1 METFDSLGVA
11 YGTDF
16 SGQTLSTWFVFG
28 GDNKGL
34 TISHLEKSILIAH
47 PFLTQGLCIRIGNGY
62 STSIWDN
69 LWISEDGNF
78 KIITQRR
85 PNSFLSYKVADLIDP
100 ESGSWHKP
108 LIDATFWGV
117 DRDKILSIPAG
128 SINADDRWVWHYTK
142 DGTFSVKSCYQLMY
156 NSIVSSSSGLPPSTS
171 SSESSFNWKNI
182 WSLNIPPKIRM
193 FIWRAC
199 SNILSHSAELF
210 QPHVIPSPF
219 CVHCGVEIEIITHVL
234 MECRDL
240 REVWCSPP
248 FNFPILPINCSM
260 RSIF

>member
-34 TISHLEKSILIAH
+34 TISHLEKSILTAH

-100 ESGSWHKP
+100 DSGS
-108 LIDATFWGV
+108 
-117 DRDKILSIPAG
+117 
-128 SINADDRWVWHYTK
+128 
-142 DGTFSVKSCYQLMY
+142 
-156 NSIVSSSSGLPPSTS
+156 
-171 SSESSFNWKNI
+171 
-182 WSLNIPPKIRM
+182 
-193 FIWRAC
+193 
-199 SNILSHSAELF
+199 
-210 QPHVIPSPF
+210 
-219 CVHCGVEIEIITHVL
+219 
-234 MECRDL
+234 
-240 REVWCSPP
+240 
-248 FNFPILPINCSM
+248 
-260 RSIF
+260 